1 MSNSATS
8 TNETA
13 LQRELGVVGATVMG
27 LGSIVGTGAFVG
39 LGLAAQLTGPSV
51 VLAVVVGGLVA
62 TFNALS
68 SAQLA
73 ANHPV
78 SGGAYEYGY
87 RRLQP
92 WMGAVAGWMFL
103 AAKSASAATA
113 ALGFAR
119 YALDWC
125 GLDYAMFGRPVAV
138 VCVLLMT
145 WLVSGGIRKSNF
157 WNIAIVCFTFATLL
171 VFVMAG
177 LPTATTA
184 GGRAWTPFF
193 APSDESNWPGFEF
206 LTASAMMFVAY
217 TGYGRIAT
225 MAEEVRNPRVTIPRA
240 IVTALFSTMFLYGT
254 VAVVFVAASHGVV
267 GANGPKESAL
277 TLADIAHRLNIPFVA
292 ECVSVGAITAM
303 LAVQLNLVLGLSRM
317 VLAMARR
324 EDLPVML
331 SRVDETTKS
340 PHAATWLVG
349 ITIAAL
355 TLIGD
360 MKTTW
365 SFSAFTVLI
374 YYGITNAAALQLQK
388 SERLFPAFVP
398 WLGLIACFALAFC
411 VPVNIWI
418 TGLAILLAG
427 LAVHGIR
434 QHRRHR
440 SPKT

>member
-1 MSNSATS
+1 MSDSA
-8 TNETA
+8 NVPKNTA

-27 LGSIVGTGAFVG
+27 LGSIVGTGVFVG

-87 RRLQP
+87 RRLRP
-92 WMGAVAGWMFL
+92 WLGAVGGWMFL

-119 YALDWC
+119 YTLDWC
-125 GLDYAMFGRPVAV
+125 GLDYATFGRPVAV

-157 WNIAIVCFTFATLL
+157 WNITIVCFTFATLL
-171 VFVMAG
+171 VFVIAG
-177 LPTATTA
+177 LPAATSA
-184 GGRAWTPFF
+184 GGRPWTPFF
-193 APSDESNWPGFEF
+193 APSVESNLPGFEF

-225 MAEEVRNPRVTIPRA
+225 MAEEVRSPRVTIPRA
-240 IVTALFSTMFLYGT
+240 IVTALLSTMFLYGT
-254 VAVVFVAASHGVV
+254 VAVVFVAASKV
-267 GANGPKESAL
+267 AEDPTDSAL
-277 TLADIAHRLNIPFVA
+277 TLADVAHRLNIPIVA

-324 EDLPVML
+324 EDLPVMF
-331 SRVDETTKS
+331 SRVEEKTKS
-340 PHAATWLVG
+340 PQAATWLVG
-349 ITIAAL
+349 VTIATL

-374 YYGITNAAALQLQK
+374 YYGITNLAALQLQK
-388 SERLFPAFVP
+388 SERLFPAVIP
-398 WLGLIACFALAFC
+398 WLGLTACFALAFC
-411 VPVNIWI
+411 VPVNIWL
-418 TGLAILLAG
+418 TGLAILFAG
-427 LAVHGIR
+427 MVIHWIR
-434 QHRRHR
+434 QRGRQLN
-440 SPKT
+440 